1 MGETTLGPES
11 PSAALL
17 DKLGRPVRDLRI
29 SVTDRCNFRCVYC
42 MPKEVFGPGYRF
54 LKMKNLLSYEEMER
68 LARIFAG
75 LGVTKLRLTGGE
87 PLVRR
92 HIERLIRMLAAIPD
106 MDIALTTNGSLLT
119 DKAQPLA
126 DAGLKRITIS
136 LDSLDNDVFM
146 AMNDVEFP
154 VEKVLAG
161 IDAAAAAGLD
171 PIKINTVVKRGVND
185 DSILAL
191 ARYFQGTGHVVRFI
205 EYMDVGNANGW
216 RMDDVVTAAE
226 IVAKID
232 AELPLEPVDPNYTG
246 EVASRWRYRDGSGEV
261 GVISSVSQ
269 PFCSTCT
276 RARLSSEGR
285 LYTCLFATQGH
296 DLRSLIRAG
305 RTDEEIADSI
315 RDIWRSR
322 ADRYS
327 EIRSS
332 HTRTDLPLLPKV
344 EMSHIGG

>member
-1 MGETTLGPES
+1 MGRLADLDASPE
-11 PSAALL
+11 ALL

-42 MPKEVFGPGYRF
+42 MPKAVFGPGYRF
-54 LKMKNLLSYEEMER
+54 LKMSSLLTYEEMER

-161 IDAAAAAGLD
+161 IDAVAA
-171 PIKINTVVKRGVND
+171 
-185 DSILAL
+185 
-191 ARYFQGTGHVVRFI
+191 
-205 EYMDVGNANGW
+205 
-216 RMDDVVTAAE
+216 AAE

-305 RTDEEIADSI
+305 HTDEEIADSI

>member
-1 MGETTLGPES
+1 MGRLADLDASPE
-11 PSAALL
+11 ALL

-42 MPKEVFGPGYRF
+42 MPKAVFGPGYRF
-54 LKMKNLLSYEEMER
+54 LKMSSLLTYEEMER

>member
-1 MGETTLGPES
+1 MGRLADLDASPE
-11 PSAALL
+11 ALL

-42 MPKEVFGPGYRF
+42 MPKAVFGPGYRF
-54 LKMKNLLSYEEMER
+54 LKMSSLLTYEEMER

-332 HTRTDLPLLPKV
+332 HTQTDLPLLPKV

>member
-1 MGETTLGPES
+1 MEGADIS
-11 PSAALL
+11 PDILL

-42 MPKEVFGPGYRF
+42 MPKEVFGPGYQF
-54 LKMKNLLSYEEMER
+54 LKGKSLLSYEEMER

-75 LGVTKLRLTGGE
+75 LGVSKLRLTGGE

-92 HIERLIRMLAAIPD
+92 HIERLVRMLAAIPG
-106 MDIALTTNGSLLT
+106 MDLALTTNGSLLT

-126 DAGLKRITIS
+126 DAGLKRITVS

-146 AMNDVEFP
+146 SMNDVEFP
-154 VEKVLAG
+154 VYKVLAG
-161 IDAAAAAGLD
+161 IDASAAAGLH
-171 PIKINTVVKRGVND
+171 PIKINMVVKRGLNE
-185 DSILAL
+185 DSILPM
-191 ARYFQGTGHVVRFI
+191 ARFFQGTGQVVRFI

-216 RMDDVVTAAE
+216 RMDDVVTSSE

-232 AELPLEPVDPNYTG
+232 AELPLEPIEPNYPG
-246 EVASRWRYRDGSGEV
+246 EVANRWRYRDGSGEI

-269 PFCSTCT
+269 PFCGSCT

-296 DLRSLIRAG
+296 DLRGYLRTG
-305 RTDEEIADSI
+305 KTDEEIAEVI
-315 RDIWRSR
+315 RGIWRQR

-332 HTRTDLPLLPKV
+332 NTATTLPLLPKV

>member
-1 MGETTLGPES
+1 MGRLADLDASPE
-11 PSAALL
+11 ALL

-42 MPKEVFGPGYRF
+42 MPKAVFGPGYRF
-54 LKMKNLLSYEEMER
+54 LKMSSLLTYEEMER

-327 EIRSS
+327 EIRSA
-332 HTRTDLPLLPKV
+332 HTRTDLPLMPKV

>member
-1 MGETTLGPES
+1 MFSGPKHTERYANIWNQPRLPPFAERNQGICVTTAISTPVVVDG
-11 PSAALL
+11 
-17 DKLGRPVRDLRI
+17 LGRPMRDLRI
-29 SVTDRCNFRCVYC
+29 SLTDRCNFRCVYC
-42 MPKEVFGPGYRF
+42 MPKAIFGPGFRF
-54 LKMKNLLSYEEMER
+54 LKMSSLLTYEEMER

-146 AMNDVEFP
+146 AMNDAEFP
-154 VEKVLAG
+154 VDKVLAG

-191 ARYFQGTGHVVRFI
+191 ARYFQGTGHV
-205 EYMDVGNANGW
+205 
-216 RMDDVVTAAE
+216 
-226 IVAKID
+226 
-232 AELPLEPVDPNYTG
+232 
-246 EVASRWRYRDGSGEV
+246 
-261 GVISSVSQ
+261 
-269 PFCSTCT
+269 
-276 RARLSSEGR
+276 
-285 LYTCLFATQGH
+285 
-296 DLRSLIRAG
+296 
-305 RTDEEIADSI
+305 
-315 RDIWRSR
+315 
-322 ADRYS
+322 
-327 EIRSS
+327 
-332 HTRTDLPLLPKV
+332 
-344 EMSHIGG
+344 

>member
-1 MGETTLGPES
+1 MSEVETSSGI
-11 PSAALL
+11 LL

-54 LKMKNLLSYEEMER
+54 LKMSSLLTYEEMER

-92 HIERLIRMLAAIPD
+92 HIERLIRMLAGIPD

-136 LDSLDNDVFM
+136 LDSLDDDVFKS
-146 AMNDVEFP
+146 MNGAEFP
-154 VEKVLAG
+154 VAKVLAG

-171 PIKINTVVKRGVND
+171 PIKINTVVKRGLNE
-185 DSILAL
+185 DSIVPM
-191 ARYFQGTGHVVRFI
+191 ARYFQGTGQVVRFI

-226 IVAKID
+226 IIARID
-232 AELPLEPVDPNYTG
+232 AELPLEPVDPNYEG
-246 EVASRWRYRDGSGEV
+246 EVASRWRYRDGSGEI

-296 DLRSLIRAG
+296 DLRGHL
-305 RTDEEIADSI
+305 RTGKSDEEIAEVL
-315 RDIWRSR
+315 RGIWRNR
-322 ADRYS
+322 TDRYS

-332 HTRTDLPLLPKV
+332 LTPTVLPDVNKMPKV